1 MEDRVFQKLSKDQ
14 KEKWQKL
21 ATRIKTQEMLL
32 QEEWSDL
39 SGEIMNFEKIS
50 KRGFKKT

>member
-1 MEDRVFQKLSKDQ
+1 MRERVFEKLSKDQ

-21 ATRIKTQEMLL
+21 ATRLRTQEMLL

-39 SGEIMNFEKIS
+39 SDGIMNFEKINKKS
-50 KRGFKKT
+50 FKKT